1 MNEDPI
7 MLFEASNVP
16 SRHRK
21 VKPDFNT
28 PWGTMFSTVSESLES
43 NSSVI
48 IAIGDR
54 GRGKT
59 QMGVELV
66 RKFCRD
72 GKTAY
77 FTTALRFFMD
87 MQDAFR
93 TDERNDTIDFFI
105 KPRLLVIDEAH
116 ERSNSDWEDRMLA
129 MVVNERY
136 QELRSTLVIANYSEE
151 EVEKHLN
158 PSILSRAEE
167 SGGIVVFDWESFRSR

>member
-1 MNEDPI
+1 
-7 MLFEASNVP
+7 
-16 SRHRK
+16 
-21 VKPDFNT
+21 
-28 PWGTMFSTVSESLES
+28 
-43 NSSVI
+43 
-48 IAIGDR
+48 
-54 GRGKT
+54 
-59 QMGVELV
+59 
-66 RKFCRD
+66 
-72 GKTAY
+72 
-77 FTTALRFFMD
+77 